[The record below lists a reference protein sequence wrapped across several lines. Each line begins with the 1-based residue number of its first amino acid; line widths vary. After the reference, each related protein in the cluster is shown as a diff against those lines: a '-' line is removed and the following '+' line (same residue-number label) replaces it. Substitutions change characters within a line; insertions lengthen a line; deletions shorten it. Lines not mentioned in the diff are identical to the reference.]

1 METGHIFF
9 FARKCWPP
17 AGMLRILGFL
27 VVMSA
32 FHAEVCDCVCVQVN
46 CYSLNNVG
54 PTMERLSGPKRFL
67 AIYFTSAIASN
78 SS

>member
-1 METGHIFF
+1 
-9 FARKCWPP
+9 
-17 AGMLRILGFL
+17 
-27 VVMSA
+27 MSA

>member
-1 METGHIFF
+1 M
-9 FARKCWPP
+9 K
-17 AGMLRILGFL
+17 
-27 VVMSA
+27 SA
-32 FHAEVCDCVCVQVN
+32 FQFDVYDCVHIQVN

-54 PTMERLSGPKRFL
+54 PTMEKLSGSKRFL